1 MTDKKPK
8 DSTREMPDVIYAFV
22 DDYKQEWMEA
32 GAVYPSITYATYTHT
47 ARLLERVRGMMV
59 TKPDDEYWSDYQI
72 GKMDGANAAL
82 LDVEKLLTQKD

>member
-47 ARLLERVRGMMV
+47 ARLLELVRGMMV
-59 TKPDDEYWSDYQI
+59 DKDKLASMTLEQAKI
-72 GKMDGANAAL
+72 RHAAL
-82 LDVEKLLTQKD
+82 QDVEKLLTQKD